1 MLDKLGMR
9 KKNKFVIKIKKIQE
23 ANFAQKKISEFFLLE
38 LQLLTLKRYS
48 YLHSLTITVSQ

>member
-38 LQLLTLKRYS
+38 LQLLTYFEKIFLF
-48 YLHSLTITVSQ
+48 T